1 MNRQEERKKELD
13 QYGFSE
19 DVLVKLYGLVDVK
32 NYKLHTEIRDEF
44 VNEGTTILPIM
55 HKLLH
60 SEDLIIRKSA
70 IKVVELVAHESS
82 IPELILRL
90 EDRESEIR
98 WIAGEALIKIGRK
111 SIKPLLKALV
121 AGGSSYYLQ
130 QGARHVLVELVSQK
144 KDSKELNQL
153 VNLLKSEIIL
163 PDKVP
168 VDAAKALKNIS

>member
-70 IKVVELVAHESS
+70 IKVVESIADNSS
-82 IPELILRL
+82 IPEMIRML

-98 WIAGEALIKIGRK
+98 WIAGETLINIGR
-111 SIKPLLKALV
+111 SCIKPLLKALV
-121 AGGSSYYLQ
+121 EGGSSYYLQ

-144 KDSKELNQL
+144 NDSKELKQL
-153 VNLLKSEIIL
+153 VTLLKSEIIL

-168 VDAAKALKNIS
+168 VDAAQALKKIY